1 MIIDQEKHAVL
12 EERADCYQSTY
23 ITLDGLDDALVGTTT
38 DGGVWRTVY
47 SQDGIINTLMERDGM
62 SREDAFEY
70 FHFNIETLHVGD
82 NSPLIMEDI

>member
-1 MIIDQEKHAVL
+1 MIDQGKKETL
-12 EERADCYQSTY
+12 EERADWNQSTY
-23 ITLDGLDDALVGTTT
+23 ITFDGLDDALVGTTT

-70 FHFNIETLHVGD
+70 FHFNIESLHVGD
-82 NSPLIMEDI
+82 NTPLIMEDI